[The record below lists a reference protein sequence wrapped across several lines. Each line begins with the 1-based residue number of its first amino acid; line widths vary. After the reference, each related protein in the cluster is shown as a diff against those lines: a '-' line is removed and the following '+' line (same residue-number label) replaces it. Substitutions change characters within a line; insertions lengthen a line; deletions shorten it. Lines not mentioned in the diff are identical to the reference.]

1 MKTFYL
7 ALDLVDD
14 EKRIEEYEA
23 HHKRV
28 APEIIKSITD
38 SGITN
43 MILYRTGNRLFMII
57 EAEDRFD
64 FEAKSQMDASNP
76 AVQVWEALMSTYQQ
90 RLPWSKPG
98 EKWVL
103 MDEIFNLKKNDS
115 LQY

>member
-1 MKTFYL
+1 MQTFYL
-7 ALDLVDD
+7 ALDLVDHPD
-14 EKRIEEYEA
+14 RIAEYEA
-23 HHKRV
+23 HHKKV

-57 EAEDRFD
+57 EAEDHFN

-76 AVQVWEALMSTYQQ
+76 KVQVWESLMDTYQQ
-90 RLPWSKPG
+90 RLPWSQDG

-103 MDEIFNLKKNDS
+103 MHEIFNLKKNDQ

>member
-14 EKRIEEYEA
+14 PIRIQEYEA
-23 HHKRV
+23 HHQKV
-28 APEIIKSITD
+28 APEILKSITD

-57 EAEDRFD
+57 EAEDHFD
-64 FEAKSQMDASNP
+64 FEEKAKMDASNP
-76 AVQVWEALMSTYQQ
+76 KVQTWEALMDTYQQ
-90 RLPWSKPG
+90 RLPWSDPN

-103 MDEIFNLKKNDS
+103 MKEIFNLKK
-115 LQY
+115 Q

>member
-14 EKRIEEYEA
+14 PVRIQEYEE
-23 HHKRV
+23 HHKKV
-28 APEIIKSITD
+28 APEILKSITD

-57 EAEDRFD
+57 EAEDYFD
-64 FEAKSQMDASNP
+64 FEEKSKMDASNP
-76 AVQVWEALMSTYQQ
+76 KVQIWESLMDTYQQ
-90 RLPWSKPG
+90 RLPWSASD

-103 MDEIFNLKKNDS
+103 MKEIFNLKK
-115 LQY
+115 Q

>member
-1 MKTFYL
+1 MQTFYL
-7 ALDLVDD
+7 ALDLVDNP
-14 EKRIEEYEA
+14 ERIAEYEA
-23 HHKRV
+23 HHKKV

-57 EAEDRFD
+57 EAEDQFS

-76 AVQVWEALMSTYQQ
+76 KVQVWESLMDTYQQ
-90 RLPWSKPG
+90 RLPWSQEG

-103 MDEIFNLKKNDS
+103 MHEIFNLKKNDQ
-115 LQY
+115 LQH

>member
-14 EKRIEEYEA
+14 EARIAEYEA
-23 HHKRV
+23 YHKKV

-64 FEAKSQMDASNP
+64 FDEKSKMDASNP
-76 AVQVWEALMSTYQQ
+76 SVQIWEALMDTYQQ

-115 LQY
+115 LQH